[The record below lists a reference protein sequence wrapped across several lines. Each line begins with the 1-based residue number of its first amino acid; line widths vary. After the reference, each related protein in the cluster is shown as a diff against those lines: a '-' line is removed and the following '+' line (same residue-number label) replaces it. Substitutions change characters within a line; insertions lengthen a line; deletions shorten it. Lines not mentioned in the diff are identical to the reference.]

1 MATLTDFFNLFG
13 QFAGDTTRSL
23 EENTYIDCRKDP
35 WIVDTTTTHP
45 DNPGSSDNQFLTID
59 GRNTTIEGLSIRNS
73 SFMEMKFSGTHKPH
87 VIIKNFN
94 FKNFYVLA
102 LSSSASLFD
111 LVFNINN
118 ENVRFFVTFENC
130 RFSGVVDDI
139 NSAQSNLF
147 KFSKPLNYS
156 RAVDL
161 SLSNCSF
168 NIKSSE
174 KARIADETTR
184 LLIENCLFNIN
195 TFRENNATSDSSVEY
210 IRPNTMIFSKFTG
223 KAINNSRL
231 KIGGINNAY
240 NVYDIQA
247 NGTNGVSL
255 LDMTGSDTCLLNT
268 TKISTGG
275 SAYASKYLLVTQSQM
290 TDKDYLNS
298 IGFPV
303 GDPPSD

>member
-1 MATLTDFFNLFG
+1 MATLTDFFNLFD
-13 QFAGDTTRSL
+13 QFAGNTTRSL

-45 DNPGSSDNQFLTID
+45 DNNNGSDNQFLTID
-59 GRNTTIEGLSIRNS
+59 GHNTTIEGLSVRNA
-73 SFMEMKFSGTHKPH
+73 SFMKMNFTGSHRPH

-111 LVFNINN
+111 LVFNFNN

-147 KFSKPLNYS
+147 NFSKPLTYS

-161 SLSNCSF
+161 SLLNCSF

-174 KARIADETTR
+174 KASIADETTR
-184 LLIENCLFNIN
+184 LLIENSLFNIN
-195 TFRENNATSDSSVEY
+195 TFREYNTTMDSSVEY
-210 IRPNTMIFSKFTG
+210 IRPNTMVFSKFTG
-223 KAINNSRL
+223 NVINNSRL
-231 KIGGINNAY
+231 KIGGTNNAY

-247 NGTNGVSL
+247 DNIKGVSL

-268 TKISTGG
+268 TKLTGSSG
-275 SAYASKYLLVTQSQM
+275 YAAKYLQVTQSQM

>member
-1 MATLTDFFNLFG
+1 MATLTDFFNLFD
-13 QFAGDTTRSL
+13 QFTGNTTRSL

-35 WIVDTTTTHP
+35 WIVDTTTTYP
-45 DNPGSSDNQFLTID
+45 DNKNDSHLDQFLTID
-59 GRNTTIEGLSIRNS
+59 GHNTTIEGLSVRNT
-73 SFMEMKFSGTHKPH
+73 SFMKMNFEGVRSPH

-102 LSSSASLFD
+102 LSSSAYLFD
-111 LVFNINN
+111 LVFNVNN
-118 ENVRFFVTFENC
+118 ANVRFFVTFENC

-147 KFSKPLNYS
+147 NFSKPLYNS
-156 RAVDL
+156 QAVDL
-161 SLSNCSF
+161 SLLNCSF

-174 KARIADETTR
+174 KASIVDETTR
-184 LLIENCLFNIN
+184 LLIENSLFNIN
-195 TFRENNATSDSSVEY
+195 TFREHNMVMDSSVEY

-247 NGTNGVSL
+247 DNINGVSL
-255 LDMTGSDTCLLNT
+255 FNMTGSDTCLLNT
-268 TKISTGG
+268 TKLTGN
-275 SAYASKYLLVTQSQM
+275 SSLATKYLQVTQSQM